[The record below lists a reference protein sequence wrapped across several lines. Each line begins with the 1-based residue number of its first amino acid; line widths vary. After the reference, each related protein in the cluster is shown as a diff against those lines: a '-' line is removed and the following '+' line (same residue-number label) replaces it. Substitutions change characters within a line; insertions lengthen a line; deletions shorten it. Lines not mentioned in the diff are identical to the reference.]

1 MMIAWTNTAHST
13 DDELIFWTGISFF
26 SKWVRERERWQN
38 KRKSE
43 LTAKHVLFP
52 SYLHSDGIYIVSTC
66 DIAGMVWQQRS
77 SHHVDGD
84 FVDFLYDEETRWE
97 IIFGFSCVRVCG
109 VVVDSWVVA
118 LSALHLG
125 HAKFDGTDIATLD
138 CCRHYR
144 ICNAQMCSG
153 CEMRHTKRNV
163 NLYNIQWCVCGCGC
177 GKVAL
182 PSLYVCLT
190 WSFFVHLDLTM
201 FCVHSTEHVRIYVIN
216 WNSTRHT
223 VCCGTYASHRWQT
236 MPFFHTFANICI

>member
-1 MMIAWTNTAHST
+1 MS
-13 DDELIFWTGISFF
+13 E
-26 SKWVRERERWQN
+26 RERERWQN

-52 SYLHSDGIYIVSTC
+52 SYLHSDGINIVSTC

-84 FVDFLYDEETRWE
+84 FFDFLYDEETRWE

-163 NLYNIQWCVCGCGC
+163 PLYNIQWCVCGCGC
-177 GKVAL
+177 GESCSAVTL
-182 PSLYVCLT
+182 CLFNLI
-190 WSFFVHLDLTM
+190 FFCAFGSHDVLCAFDWTRANLRNKLKFYTS
-201 FCVHSTEHVRIYVIN
+201 HSVL
-216 WNSTRHT
+216 RHI
-223 VCCGTYASHRWQT
+223 R
-236 MPFFHTFANICI
+236 